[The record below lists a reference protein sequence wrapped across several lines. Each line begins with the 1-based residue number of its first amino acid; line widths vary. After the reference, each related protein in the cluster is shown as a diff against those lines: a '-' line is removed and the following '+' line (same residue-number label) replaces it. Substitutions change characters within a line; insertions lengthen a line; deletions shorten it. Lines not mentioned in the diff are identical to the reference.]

1 MKIKIKNLYHSTLG
15 LADGAGFRTD
25 LASGA
30 VVDAPAS
37 LIENRVIAAW
47 VKAGILATEEA
58 AAGDQTA
65 TEEAAEDQTGTDA
78 PAGDQTATE
87 EAAERTEDEERA
99 ELLAELLALGIKKQP
114 HTGIA
119 KLRKALEEAKA
130 GG

>member
-1 MKIKIKNLYHSTLG
+1 MKIKNLYHSTLG
-15 LADGAGFRTD
+15 LADGVGFRAD

-37 LIENRVIAAW
+37 LLKNRVIAAW
-47 VKAGILATEEA
+47 VKAGILATE
-58 AAGDQTA
+58 A
-65 TEEAAEDQTGTDA
+65 TEEA
-78 PAGDQTATE
+78 
-87 EAAERTEDEERA
+87 TEDEERA

-119 KLRKALEEAKA
+119 KLRKALEKAKA